1 MFFFVAVKLRLEKE
15 NEKKEKL
22 SSSCYVIRF
31 AGIRDDV
38 TMALLAI
45 VYVVCKFVALC
56 YILPA
61 SWLCISMAL
70 IAFIYVSTIDE

>member
-15 NEKKEKL
+15 NEKKGKL

-38 TMALLAI
+38 MTLLAI